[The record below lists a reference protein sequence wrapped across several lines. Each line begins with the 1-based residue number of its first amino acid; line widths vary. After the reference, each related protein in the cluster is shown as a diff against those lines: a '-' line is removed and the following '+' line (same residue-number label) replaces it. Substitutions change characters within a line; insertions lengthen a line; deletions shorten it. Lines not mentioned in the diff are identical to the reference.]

1 MGNTRVATRTTSSQ
15 LPRPPTTI
23 QAISTEKTPAQ
34 QVCSDGRRPTHPARV
49 AVSVKKTTTSA
60 RFWVT
65 SGPYSDTKLAARRAQ
80 AAVRTHCKNGCF
92 AEKDGFRRS
101 AGGRKAGQ

>member
-1 MGNTRVATRTTSSQ
+1 
-15 LPRPPTTI
+15 PPTTI

-49 AVSVKKTTTSA
+49 AVSVKKTATSA

-80 AAVRTHCKNGCF
+80 AAVRAHCKNVVLPKKTGSGDRQ
-92 AEKDGFRRS
+92 AVGMRDRR
-101 AGGRKAGQ
+101 GPKTIPPYT